1 MAGEAAQPRSKDF
14 KPTTSSSEGSLS
26 TAAAH
31 LCLPSCTFHTSCCC
45 GQTALRLLRSTPAR
59 EFNPPADNREDTHLL
74 LFGSCLPLM
83 EPFPSS
89 TGACWR
95 GPEIPLPRPSA
106 PVWRLGASLQ
116 HPLSHCVLP
125 SFLQLANSG
134 HPAARQLSAPPP
146 LLLPSCWQPLRLLIT
161 HKHDQLHSI
170 SSTQAP
176 ACKMSMSR
184 SQNSTQGG
192 RPLRGHSC
200 FLIWVSVTPYHF
212 T

>member
-1 MAGEAAQPRSKDF
+1 
-14 KPTTSSSEGSLS
+14 
-26 TAAAH
+26 
-31 LCLPSCTFHTSCCC
+31 
-45 GQTALRLLRSTPAR
+45 
-59 EFNPPADNREDTHLL
+59 
-74 LFGSCLPLM
+74 M
-83 EPFPSS
+83 EPFPPS

-95 GPEIPLPRPSA
+95 GPVIPLPRPSA

-146 LLLPSCWQPLRLLIT
+146 LLLPSCWQPLLLLIT
-161 HKHDQLHSI
+161 HKHDQLYSI
-170 SSTQAP
+170 SSTEAPTPP

-184 SQNSTQGG
+184 SQNCTQG
-192 RPLRGHSC
+192 RALRGHSC